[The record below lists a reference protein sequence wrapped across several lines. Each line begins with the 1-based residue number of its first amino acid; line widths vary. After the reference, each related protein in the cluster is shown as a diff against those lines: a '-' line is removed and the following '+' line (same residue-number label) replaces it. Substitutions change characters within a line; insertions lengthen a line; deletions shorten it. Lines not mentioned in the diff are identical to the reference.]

1 MAFELSLAASA
12 ESGDCCVAS
21 EGVEEEEEEDGEG
34 EEEARV
40 AERRLCKAAS
50 GEGSTAGFLFSELL
64 L

>member
-12 ESGDCCVAS
+12 ESGDCCVAR
-21 EGVEEEEEEDGEG
+21 EGVEEEEEEGEG

>member
-12 ESGDCCVAS
+12 ESGDCCVAR
-21 EGVEEEEEEDGEG
+21 EGVEEEEEEGEG

-50 GEGSTAGFLFSELL
+50 GEGSTAGFLLSELL